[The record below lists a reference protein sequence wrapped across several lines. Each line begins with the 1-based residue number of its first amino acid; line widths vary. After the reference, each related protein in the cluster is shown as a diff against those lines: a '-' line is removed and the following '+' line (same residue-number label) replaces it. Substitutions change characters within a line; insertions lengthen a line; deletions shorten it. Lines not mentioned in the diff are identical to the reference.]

1 MRQRQARLVTSL
13 GPRKGMIMDQAAV
26 NTAVGQLVGEI
37 AEAWNAGDARAYGA
51 RYSPDGTFT
60 NTNGTLDLGRDDVAR
75 TAEEA
80 FQGVLAGTK
89 LSLAVRKLRLIRPD
103 VVVVDLDAR
112 VSGMP
117 VPPPDDSNG
126 PGGEVR
132 ISQMLVLVEED
143 DRWWITAQH
152 NAMQSAGD

>member
-1 MRQRQARLVTSL
+1 
-13 GPRKGMIMDQAAV
+13 MIMDQVAINAAV
-26 NTAVGQLVGEI
+26 DQLVGEM

-51 RYSPDGTFT
+51 RYCPDGTFT
-60 NTNGTLDLGRDDVAR
+60 NSDGTLDLGRDEVVR
-75 TAEEA
+75 TAGEA

-89 LSLAVRKLRLIRPD
+89 LSPAVRKVRLVRPD
-103 VVVVDLDAR
+103 IAVVDLDTR
-112 VSGMP
+112 VSGM
-117 VPPPDDSNG
+117 

-152 NAMQSAGD
+152 NVMQSAGH

>member
-1 MRQRQARLVTSL
+1 
-13 GPRKGMIMDQAAV
+13 MDQVAV
-26 NTAVGQLVGEI
+26 NAAVGQLVGEI

-51 RYSPDGTFT
+51 RYCPDGTFT
-60 NTNGTLDLGRDDVAR
+60 NTDGTLDLGRDEVVH

-89 LSLAVRKLRLIRPD
+89 FSTAVRKVRLVRPD
-103 VVVVDLDAR
+103 VAVVDLDTR

-117 VPPPDDSNG
+117 
-126 PGGEVR
+126 GGEVQ
-132 ISQMLVLVEED
+132 ISQMLVLLQED

-152 NAMQSAGD
+152 NVMQSAGH

>member
-1 MRQRQARLVTSL
+1 MAQVAANEAVDQLL
-13 GPRKGMIMDQAAV
+13 GELAA
-26 NTAVGQLVGEI
+26 
-37 AEAWNAGDARAYGA
+37 AWNAGDARAWA
-51 RYSPDGTFT
+51 DRYSPDGTFT

-89 LSLAVRKLRLIRPD
+89 LSLTVRKLRLIRPD

-117 VPPPDDSNG
+117 VPPSDDSNG

>member
-1 MRQRQARLVTSL
+1 
-13 GPRKGMIMDQAAV
+13 MIMDQVAATAAV
-26 NTAVGQLVGEI
+26 DQLVGEI

-51 RYSPDGTFT
+51 RYCPDGTFT
-60 NTNGTLDLGRDDVAR
+60 NTDGTLDLGRDEVVR

-89 LSLAVRKLRLIRPD
+89 FSTAVRKVRLVRSD
-103 VVVVDLDAR
+103 VAVVDLDTR
-112 VSGMP
+112 VSGM
-117 VPPPDDSNG
+117 

-132 ISQMLVLVEED
+132 ISQMLVLLQED

-152 NAMQSAGD
+152 NVMQSAGH

>member
-1 MRQRQARLVTSL
+1 
-13 GPRKGMIMDQAAV
+13 MDQVAVNAAV
-26 NTAVGQLVGEI
+26 DQLVGEI

-51 RYSPDGTFT
+51 RYCPDGTFT
-60 NTNGTLDLGRDDVAR
+60 NTDGTLDLGRDEVVR

-89 LSLAVRKLRLIRPD
+89 FSTAVRKVRLVRPD
-103 VVVVDLDAR
+103 VAVVDLDTR
-112 VSGMP
+112 VSG
-117 VPPPDDSNG
+117 V

-152 NAMQSAGD
+152 NVIQSAGH

>member
-1 MRQRQARLVTSL
+1 
-13 GPRKGMIMDQAAV
+13 MIMDQVAANAAV
-26 NTAVGQLVGEI
+26 DQLVGEI

-51 RYSPDGTFT
+51 RYCPDGTFT
-60 NTNGTLDLGRDDVAR
+60 NTDGTLDLGRDEVVR

-89 LSLAVRKLRLIRPD
+89 FSTAVRKVRLVRPD
-103 VVVVDLDAR
+103 VAVADLDTR
-112 VSGMP
+112 VSGM
-117 VPPPDDSNG
+117 

-152 NAMQSAGD
+152 NVMQSAGH

>member
-1 MRQRQARLVTSL
+1 
-13 GPRKGMIMDQAAV
+13 MIMDQVAANAAV
-26 NTAVGQLVGEI
+26 DQLVGEI

-51 RYSPDGTFT
+51 RYCPDGTFT
-60 NTNGTLDLGRDDVAR
+60 NTDGTLDLGRDEVVR

-89 LSLAVRKLRLIRPD
+89 FSTAVRTVRLVRPD
-103 VVVVDLDAR
+103 VAVVDLDTR
-112 VSGMP
+112 VSGM
-117 VPPPDDSNG
+117 

-152 NAMQSAGD
+152 NVMQSAGH

>member
-1 MRQRQARLVTSL
+1 
-13 GPRKGMIMDQAAV
+13 MIMDQVAVNAAV
-26 NTAVGQLVGEI
+26 DQLVGEI

-51 RYSPDGTFT
+51 RYCPDGTFT
-60 NTNGTLDLGRDDVAR
+60 NTDGTLDQGRDEVVR
-75 TAEEA
+75 TAESA

-89 LSLAVRKLRLIRPD
+89 FSTAVRKVRLVRPD
-103 VVVVDLDAR
+103 VAVVDLDTR

-117 VPPPDDSNG
+117 
-126 PGGEVR
+126 GGDVR

-152 NAMQSAGD
+152 NAMQLAGH

>member
-1 MRQRQARLVTSL
+1 
-13 GPRKGMIMDQAAV
+13 
-26 NTAVGQLVGEI
+26 VGEI

-51 RYSPDGTFT
+51 RYCRDGTFT
-60 NTNGTLDLGRDDVAR
+60 NTDGTLDLGRDEVVR

-89 LSLAVRKLRLIRPD
+89 FSTAVRKVRLVRPD
-103 VVVVDLDAR
+103 VAVVDLDTR
-112 VSGMP
+112 VSGM
-117 VPPPDDSNG
+117 

-132 ISQMLVLVEED
+132 ISQMLVLLQED

-152 NAMQSAGD
+152 NVMQSAGH

>member
-1 MRQRQARLVTSL
+1 
-13 GPRKGMIMDQAAV
+13 MDQVAANAAV
-26 NTAVGQLVGEI
+26 DQLVGEI

-51 RYSPDGTFT
+51 RYCPDGTFT
-60 NTNGTLDLGRDDVAR
+60 NTDGTLDLGRDEVVR

-80 FQGVLAGTK
+80 FRGVLAGTK
-89 LSLAVRKLRLIRPD
+89 FSTAVRKVRLVRPD
-103 VVVVDLDAR
+103 VAVVDLDTR
-112 VSGMP
+112 VSGM
-117 VPPPDDSNG
+117 

-152 NAMQSAGD
+152 NVMQSAGQ